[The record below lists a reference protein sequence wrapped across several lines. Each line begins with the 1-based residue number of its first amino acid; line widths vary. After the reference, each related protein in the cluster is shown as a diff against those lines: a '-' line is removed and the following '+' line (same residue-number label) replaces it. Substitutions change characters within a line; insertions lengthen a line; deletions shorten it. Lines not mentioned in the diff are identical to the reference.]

1 MIVLSYMIPDILGGQ
16 VVISIW
22 DNPPFLLLLN
32 EVKMSNRVSN
42 LKEDLLDCLLSDYP
56 EISRENLLNEILDEY
71 LFLINDIRKDE
82 LEDIIVNQ
90 FEAI

>member
-1 MIVLSYMIPDILGGQ
+1 
-16 VVISIW
+16 
-22 DNPPFLLLLN
+22 
-32 EVKMSNRVSN
+32 MSNRVSN

-90 FEAI
+90 FEAIWWVTSTPRTKLI

>member
-1 MIVLSYMIPDILGGQ
+1 
-16 VVISIW
+16 
-22 DNPPFLLLLN
+22 
-32 EVKMSNRVSN
+32 MSNRVLN
-42 LKEDLLDCLLSDYP
+42 LKADLLDCLLSDYP